1 MVFDTT
7 TASPSARPT
16 RLEALGFFESLLDN
30 FGSSISEGGLLSLV
44 FRASKL
50 WSSQA
55 LYTKAMRKALLE
67 AQAKNRHYHSYQSL
81 MVRPTGSP
89 MTAISEAVA
98 GFANEFFSQ
107 PADQDW
113 NEW

>member
-1 MVFDTT
+1 M
-7 TASPSARPT
+7 
-16 RLEALGFFESLLDN
+16 
-30 FGSSISEGGLLSLV
+30 V

-50 WSSQA
+50 WSSQS

-67 AQAKNRHYHSYQSL
+67 AQARNRHYDSYQSL
-81 MVRPTGSP
+81 MPRSTGPP
-89 MTAISEAVA
+89 MAEISEAVA
-98 GFANEFFSQ
+98 EFANEFFSH